1 MNQEY
6 KMQQQIQELEN
17 DIVEINK
24 KYKELLKNPQEGSFD
39 YPALK
44 SELDSVANALDEK
57 GKELFSAKKRYSSI
71 VRDKMM
77 RLDS

>member
-24 KYKELLKNPQEGSFD
+24 KYKELLKNTQEGSFD

-44 SELDSVANALDEK
+44 SELDSVVNALDEK
-57 GKELFSAKKRYSSI
+57 GKEFFLLRKGIQASSEI
-71 VRDKMM
+71 K
-77 RLDS
+77 